1 MAQPTRL
8 CRGRPGKAAK
18 YEDAWEYPLKLYA
31 PDRLGPREMNK
42 QQKRIRKRKTRLSKL
57 RFNGARRKDI
67 FRRVR

>member
-1 MAQPTRL
+1 MEIIL
-8 CRGRPGKAAK
+8 M
-18 YEDAWEYPLKLYA
+18 KLYA